1 MNSKRWVLSALLS
14 CLPLAAGSA
23 AACKKD
29 RAASEPPSAE
39 ASAKGAEV
47 PSPSPVAEA
56 PSPSPAAEA
65 PAPADT
71 AGGAP
76 AAGAP
81 PADVVALG
89 GGGKAKVAP
98 SGGGKTVADT
108 PSYTVTLAA
117 PAKVGK
123 GAQASVLLEVHPKAG
138 WKLNKEFPTK
148 LTVNEPAGV
157 KVAKKEQT
165 VADAVSFAEKS
176 GKWQVQFQADSP
188 GGKDFTGVLK
198 FAVCTETSCDPKKEQ
213 LAWNVAVG
221 D

>member
-1 MNSKRWVLSALLS
+1 MNSKRWVLSALLT

-23 AACKKD
+23 LACKKD
-29 RAASEPPSAE
+29 QAASEPPPAE
-39 ASAKGAEV
+39 ASAKGAE
-47 PSPSPVAEA
+47 
-56 PSPSPAAEA
+56 A
-65 PAPADT
+65 PAPAPAVAADT
-71 AGGAP
+71 PAVPAP
-76 AAGAP
+76 GAP

-89 GGGKAKVAP
+89 SGGVAKVAP
-98 SGGGKTVADT
+98 SGGKTVADT

-117 PAKVGK
+117 PARVGK
-123 GAQASVLLEVHPKAG
+123 GAQASVLLEVQPKPG

-148 LTVNEPAGV
+148 LTVTEPAGV

-176 GKWQVQFQADSP
+176 GKWQVAFQADSA

-213 LAWNVAVG
+213 LAWNVAVS